1 MFLSVFAVGS
11 LLLAFI
17 CIFFAFRLLSNIR
30 WLIPWFK
37 ISSGLAV
44 FFMAVFL
51 CFVNVDLLRYTS
63 FKDQEELYEVRI
75 QKIAEQKFAVSL
87 IPIQKGLPF
96 ESEIILSSD
105 QWSMSYQAIV
115 WGDGIAKVGSSGG
128 YLVTGFHGRFYSLTQ
143 AREEGEAHIAPFLE
157 AHKDARVGNIANPDI
172 FPEVALHDDGY
183 LRTHPA
189 MRMEDGGMEGFFAV
203 IFEKM
208 A

>member
-17 CIFFAFRLLSNIR
+17 CIFLAFRLLSNIR

-87 IPIQKGLPF
+87 IRLSVI
-96 ESEIILSSD
+96 EI
-105 QWSMSYQAIV
+105 
-115 WGDGIAKVGSSGG
+115 K
-128 YLVTGFHGRFYSLTQ
+128 
-143 AREEGEAHIAPFLE
+143 
-157 AHKDARVGNIANPDI
+157 K
-172 FPEVALHDDGY
+172 
-183 LRTHPA
+183 
-189 MRMEDGGMEGFFAV
+189 
-203 IFEKM
+203 
-208 A
+208 